1 MLARYLVVFI
11 LLISPNAVLLAQ
23 QTSSEADTTILKD
36 LKQYPRRNT
45 LPVRRPVIF
54 PETISPPESSNL
66 ELSVNY
72 WRSWT
77 SFGVNVNQA
86 SFSENWGG
94 GGVNSLALG
103 GQFTYKTDYTKGDKN
118 FVSEVL
124 LQYGKLKNKDQ
135 LARKTVDRIFWDNK
149 VALKLS
155 KSWYFFGS
163 VNFESQFDHGYSFS
177 TNAQGNEVRTLLSSF
192 MAPGYITESV
202 GFEYKPVKYFFLRI
216 GTGTARQTLVLDT
229 TLYKTNP
236 KNFGVEP
243 GKSFRNELAFQVVA
257 AIDKDIA
264 KNLNLKS
271 RYTMFANYE
280 KLKSIDNRI
289 DITLTAQVNRLV
301 NVSLA
306 GIALYDDDTANKIQ
320 ASQALSLGLIYKFP
334 R

>member
-1 MLARYLVVFI
+1 MLFRCLIISFFI
-11 LLISPNAVLLAQ
+11 LSLSPALVAQ
-23 QTSSEADTTILKD
+23 QTENQSDTTVLKD
-36 LKQYPRRNT
+36 LRQYPRRNT

-54 PETISPPESSNL
+54 PEIVRFPKPDTL
-66 ELSVNY
+66 QLSINY

-86 SFSENWGG
+86 SFSDNWGG

-118 FVSEVL
+118 FVSDFL

-135 LARKTVDRIFWDNK
+135 LSRKTADRIFWDNK
-149 VALKLS
+149 VAVKLS

-163 VNFESQFDHGYSFS
+163 LNFESQFDRGFSFAK
-177 TNAQGNEVRTLLSSF
+177 NAQGNETRTLLSRF
-192 MAPGYITESV
+192 MAPGYLTESI

-216 GTGTARQTLVLDT
+216 GTGTARQTFMIDT
-229 TLYKTNP
+229 NLYQTNP
-236 KNFGVEP
+236 KNFGVKP

-264 KNLNLKS
+264 TNLNLKS

-280 KLKSIDNRI
+280 KLKSIDNRL
-289 DITLTAQVNRLV
+289 DLTLTARVNRLI

-306 GIALYDDDTANKIQ
+306 GIVLYDDDTADKIQ
-320 ASQALSLGLIYKFP
+320 ASQALSLGLVYKFP